1 MCYRCNQEIIN
12 HLCPTTPLIYS
23 RLVTALFDFLDGRWT
38 TLFRHETAPHRWLIG
53 RMVSTSTGLFA
64 SASRHFVA
72 GDHHLKRKR
81 CGIGKSGMNAPRLE
95 WPANL
100 PRLLWSPRT
109 CPLCKSFEFTEA
121 ELQPMD
127 RPLALFSLHPLR
139 CVNYWRRYYGFSN
152 APKATT

>member
-1 MCYRCNQEIIN
+1 
-12 HLCPTTPLIYS
+12 
-23 RLVTALFDFLDGRWT
+23 
-38 TLFRHETAPHRWLIG
+38 
-53 RMVSTSTGLFA
+53 
-64 SASRHFVA
+64 
-72 GDHHLKRKR
+72 
-81 CGIGKSGMNAPRLE
+81 MNAPRLE

-139 CVNYWRRYYGFSN
+139 CVNCWRRYYGFSN